1 MYKIL
6 FLVLMPLFSLAQSSV
21 QGKIID
27 KENSP
32 VANVKITIS
41 ELNSILYSDENG
53 SFTLIQGNR
62 NLVLILEKDGLF
74 THSLRSLFIWI

>member
-6 FLVLMPLFSLAQSSV
+6 FLVFMPLFSLAQSSV

-32 VANVKITIS
+32 VSNVKIIIP
-41 ELNSILYSDENG
+41 ELNDVLFSNESGLFS
-53 SFTLIQGNR
+53 LIQGNR
-62 NLVLILEKDGLF
+62 KLV
-74 THSLRSLFIWI
+74 